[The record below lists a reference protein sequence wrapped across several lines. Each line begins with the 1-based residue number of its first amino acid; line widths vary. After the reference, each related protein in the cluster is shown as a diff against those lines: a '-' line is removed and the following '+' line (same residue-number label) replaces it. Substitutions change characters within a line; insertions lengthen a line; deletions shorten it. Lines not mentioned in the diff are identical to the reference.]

1 MAADTGQAD
10 GSAPATRPAG
20 PAAAAAQI
28 ANWHHDLVELVDGWA
43 WIRTLNDQ
51 LTALLAP
58 WRERY
63 QDNPVLELMHG
74 GRWLGHP
81 LHPALSDLPIGLWGG
96 SVLLDLADR
105 DPDADGGLDPAGL

>member
-10 GSAPATRPAG
+10 GPAPATQPAG
-20 PAAAAAQI
+20 VASAAAQL
-28 ANWHHDLVELVDGWA
+28 ANWHHDLVEQVDGWA

-81 LHPALSDLPIGLWGG
+81 LHPALSDVPIL
-96 SVLLDLADR
+96 SLIHISEPTR
-105 DPDADGGLDPAGL
+105 PY